1 MEELQTLLDNY
12 SNSLDLLSKSIKMA
26 ENKIAQVKTD
36 NTKKEVDVSISVLDG
51 KIVNKVDA
59 GDVKSIIEQN
69 PNSVKIGFNKIN
81 NNIQFNESE
90 MQINT
95 LNGKGLTLKNGR
107 LNTYDY
113 SDGKVLGYIGQAYTE
128 IGGTRYPGQ
137 VFGGGYNSYYT
148 TFGLDGNYDNDTKPT
163 GQGFEP
169 FITLV
174 YYKYNNLSRGIYF
187 NQYTEFNTAPL
198 MNGVNIRS
206 ASSGSWQT
214 KLLSFSADGTL
225 ILGDDTYSKSTHT
238 HNMSTM
244 TGQVLKSTI
253 GSLYLR
259 SLSDRYGGLI
269 VDGEA
274 GHTMCESNGSHSLG
288 KSSVRWFGAYFI
300 NNPSVSSDLRVKTNI
315 NYIDKTNRKTF
326 LNITKEDLFNFVKD
340 DLKLTTYNIKSEKE
354 EEKTNTSIGFIA
366 QDVAFTKV
374 GSVLIQNQQ
383 DLLDGNEDNYLAYD
397 TGTYVNILAGA
408 LQEEIK
414 KREALEERLKAL
426 EDIFLNKQKEGL

>member
-12 SNSLDLLSKSIKMA
+12 SSTLDLLSKSIKMS

-36 NTKKEVDVSISVLDG
+36 NTKKEVDASISVLDG

-95 LNGKGLTLKNGR
+95 LNGKSLTLKNGR

-128 IGGTRYPGQ
+128 IGETRYPGQ

-187 NQYTEFNTAPL
+187 NQHTEFNTAPL

-315 NYIDKTNRKTF
+315 NYIDETNRKTF

>member
-1 MEELQTLLDNY
+1 MKELQALLDNY
-12 SNSLDLLSKSIKMA
+12 SNSLDLLSKSIKMS

-95 LNGKGLTLKNGR
+95 LNGKSLTLKNGR
-107 LNTYDY
+107 LNIYDY

-187 NQYTEFNTAPL
+187 NQHTEFNTAPL

-225 ILGDDTYSKSTHT
+225 ILGNDTYSKSTHT

-259 SLSDRYGGLI
+259 SLSDR
-269 VDGEA
+269 
-274 GHTMCESNGSHSLG
+274 
-288 KSSVRWFGAYFI
+288 
-300 NNPSVSSDLRVKTNI
+300 
-315 NYIDKTNRKTF
+315 
-326 LNITKEDLFNFVKD
+326 
-340 DLKLTTYNIKSEKE
+340 
-354 EEKTNTSIGFIA
+354 
-366 QDVAFTKV
+366 
-374 GSVLIQNQQ
+374 
-383 DLLDGNEDNYLAYD
+383 
-397 TGTYVNILAGA
+397 
-408 LQEEIK
+408 
-414 KREALEERLKAL
+414 
-426 EDIFLNKQKEGL
+426 